1 MRMSVGMRGQS
12 SGRGF
17 TEFERFEL
25 GGRWRM
31 LAASSDEIAS
41 MNKKKRH
48 YPLLVG
54 KKLIMFDPVSGG
66 LNTVKGGSHNF
77 LNRRSGRS

>member
-1 MRMSVGMRGQS
+1 MRMSFGMRGQS
-12 SGRGF
+12 SRRGF

-31 LAASSDEIAS
+31 LAVSSDEMAS
-41 MNKKKRH
+41 MKPKQKKGH

-66 LNTVKGGSHNF
+66 LNTVKEGGSHNF
-77 LNRRSGRS
+77 

>member
-1 MRMSVGMRGQS
+1 MGMSVGMRGQS

-41 MNKKKRH
+41 MNKKKNDITLFLSARNSSC
-48 YPLLVG
+48 
-54 KKLIMFDPVSGG
+54 LILSAAA
-66 LNTVKGGSHNF
+66 SI
-77 LNRRSGRS
+77 RSRAGVIIF